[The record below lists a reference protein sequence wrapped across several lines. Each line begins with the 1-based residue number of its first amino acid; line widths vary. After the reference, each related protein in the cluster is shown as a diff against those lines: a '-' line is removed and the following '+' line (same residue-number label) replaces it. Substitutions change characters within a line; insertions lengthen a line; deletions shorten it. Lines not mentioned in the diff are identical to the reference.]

1 MSRLKRSFS
10 QRRTAHP
17 VPHQHDQQDF
27 IFAGHQ
33 RRAEEALSGASVKRF
48 IWRVMIES
56 VVIVSLLVGTV
67 FLTYKVL
74 FDESDGPDPGLQQ
87 ANRGLPVP
95 GGAAAGG
102 LHYIQLS
109 PGLAINQA
117 DQTLT
122 RLKTNYRQLLGN
134 LEMSLRAQ
142 PAEGG
147 APLYYVVAGPL
158 YSPVTA
164 EDLCGQIE
172 AQGRGDPCRI
182 MAQARPAATGNL
194 AAQPAAPAAPQLPAA
209 APAPAVA
216 APAPTGLDS
225 DQTIVAMVQ
234 KRLREAGFQ
243 TGNLSGQLD
252 PQTSASIRSY
262 QVAYGLEPNGRIT
275 AELLDKLI
283 NQQVA
288 AVQQPAAAPPVAEPP
303 APATGRITLPL
314 DAATGPSAPPVQT
327 QAQIAEQPAPTA
339 RLAAPAL
346 RPPVSPLTQRAEEF
360 LSIGDFSSARLLF
373 EQAFEQGDAAA
384 AAGYAKTFDP
394 IFYQESG
401 VIGLNPDPEQ
411 AVEWYR
417 KAIEAGDR
425 NARPRLERLM
435 TWLQRRS
442 ASNDDEARRVLEAL
456 Q

>member
-10 QRRTAHP
+10 QRRAAHP

-27 IFAGHQ
+27 IFAGHH

-48 IWRVMIES
+48 VWRVMIES

-74 FDESDGPDPGLQQ
+74 FDESDTPDPGLQQ
-87 ANRGLPVP
+87 ANRGLT
-95 GGAAAGG
+95 GAGAGAAGG

-109 PGLAINQA
+109 PGLAIEQA
-117 DQTLT
+117 DQALT
-122 RLKTNYRQLLGN
+122 RLKSSYRPLLGN

-164 EDLCGQIE
+164 EDICGQIE

-182 MAQARPAATGNL
+182 MAQSAPSAGTGNL
-194 AAQPAAPAAPQLPAA
+194 AAAQPAAPAAPQPAA
-209 APAPAVA
+209 TAPAPPAPAPA
-216 APAPTGLDS
+216 PAGLS
-225 DQTIVAMVQ
+225 GNPEIVALVQ

-243 TGNLSGQLD
+243 TGNLAGDLD
-252 PQTSASIRSY
+252 PQTSASIRAY

-275 AELLDKLI
+275 AELLDQLVKTP
-283 NQQVA
+283 VA
-288 AVQQPAAAPPVAEPP
+288 AAPQPAAP
-303 APATGRITLPL
+303 GRVTLPL
-314 DAATGPSAPPVQT
+314 DAATGPSAPQPQVAQQPV
-327 QAQIAEQPAPTA
+327 PAPTA
-339 RLAAPAL
+339 GLAVPAAPQA
-346 RPPVSPLTQRAEEF
+346 VSPLTQRAEEF
-360 LSIGDFSSARLLF
+360 LRIGDFSSARLLY
-373 EQAFEQGDAAA
+373 EQAFLQGDAAA
-384 AAGYAKTFDP
+384 AAGIAKTFDP
-394 IFYQESG
+394 IYYQEAG

-425 NARPRLERLM
+425 NARPRLERLI

-442 ASNDDEARRVLEAL
+442 ASNDEARRVLEAL

>member
-10 QRRTAHP
+10 QRRAAHP
-17 VPHQHDQQDF
+17 VPHQRDQQDF

-33 RRAEEALSGASVKRF
+33 RRAEETLSGASVKRF
-48 IWRVMIES
+48 VWRVMIES

-74 FDESDGPDPGLQQ
+74 FDESDTPDPGRQQ
-87 ANRGLPVP
+87 ASRGLTAP
-95 GGAAAGG
+95 GAAGS

-109 PGLAINQA
+109 PGLAIEQA
-117 DQTLT
+117 DQALT
-122 RLKTNYRQLLGN
+122 RLKANYRPLLGN

-142 PAEGG
+142 PVEGG

-164 EDLCGQIE
+164 DDLCGQIE

-182 MAQARPAATGNL
+182 MAQAA
-194 AAQPAAPAAPQLPAA
+194 PAA
-209 APAPAVA
+209 APSSVAAARPAAPPPPQPAAQVA
-216 APAPTGLDS
+216 PPPAPAPAGLDGNPE
-225 DQTIVAMVQ
+225 IVALVQ
-234 KRLREAGFQ
+234 TRLREAGFR
-243 TGNLSGQLD
+243 TGNLDGRLD
-252 PQTSASIRSY
+252 PQTSASIRAY

-275 AELLDKLI
+275 AELLDLLVKRP
-283 NQQVA
+283 V
-288 AVQQPAAAPPVAEPP
+288 AAAPPQPAAPQAAPP
-303 APATGRITLPL
+303 QPAAPATGRVTLPL
-314 DAATGPSAPPVQT
+314 DAATGPSA
-327 QAQIAEQPAPTA
+327 AQPQVAEQPVPAPTA
-339 RLAAPAL
+339 GLAAP
-346 RPPVSPLTQRAEEF
+346 PVPQAISPLTQRAEEF
-360 LSIGDFSSARLLF
+360 LRIGDLSSARLLY
-373 EQAFEQGDAAA
+373 EQAFLQGDAAA
-384 AAGYAKTFDP
+384 AAGIAKTYDP
-394 IFYQESG
+394 IYYQEAG

-425 NARPRLERLM
+425 NARPRLERLI

-442 ASNDDEARRVLEAL
+442 ASNEEARRVLEAL